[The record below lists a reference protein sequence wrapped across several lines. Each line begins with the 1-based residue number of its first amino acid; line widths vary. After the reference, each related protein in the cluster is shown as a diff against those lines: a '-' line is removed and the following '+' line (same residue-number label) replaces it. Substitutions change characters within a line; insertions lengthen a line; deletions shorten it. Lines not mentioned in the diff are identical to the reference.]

1 MSDMVSA
8 DQLLSFIERIER
20 LEEEKAEVQE
30 QIKEVKAEYKNE
42 GY

>member
-20 LEEEKAEVQE
+20 LEEESGSTGAD
-30 QIKEVKAEYKNE
+30 
-42 GY
+42 